1 MTEVTELDAPA
12 VWRALPK
19 NLQAELRSAA
29 DQPLSDDLL
38 RRCGQAVD
46 DHDLPVFWRP
56 DPDSSYTQHR
66 LHPALAEY
74 IGTH

>member
-1 MTEVTELDAPA
+1 MTELDAAA

-19 NLQAELRSAA
+19 ALQAELRSAA

-38 RRCGQAVD
+38 RRFGQIVD
-46 DHDLPVFWRP
+46 DHDLPVFWRG

-66 LHPALAEY
+66 LLPALVAY
-74 IGTH
+74 IGKH